1 MLNGGGLSPEML
13 LPNQC
18 QFDWPPR
25 PPNPQTLNENEKRAT
40 KGAIL
45 FGQNIIRTS
54 KASGHKMTDHVKA
67 WPGGSKKFHA
77 WEERIGDMNVET
89 FMSRILEPDPQICAP
104 AAPIRPSSA
113 ASTISVGQAEA
124 AMLLRYCSDN
134 LENIAQDSDFNS
146 SKMELVSSLVRPSSV
161 QPRRI
166 HEAPVQDKR
175 RPSSSHASYQMDDT
189 HSSRV
194 PPRQIGG
201 GGFVGG
207 DCIRRIRRI
216 PMPTNNASSPAI
228 SLAVGG
234 RPHSALQLH
243 SVKKSEQ
250 LDQVAE
256 ATTRSRARP
265 SSCSSHRPSSPFSID
280 TTGVPEELRP
290 SLVDPCNRRNSSN
303 AMGGGK
309 DRSSSVGAKNSRHHI
324 ARTNAAPLDAC
335 GGLSGVSSGRRTASG
350 DARMSQALDSC
361 RRGLAHTPVD
371 SCGSLPHTPLP
382 HSPLPHTPDSSGG
395 VSSGDLLASADVQPI
410 SVHIQL
416 SPKAALSLV
425 GTECPT
431 TNASAATN
439 ALCNSS
445 ASNPLSIPH
454 PFAQNSVSSSEKSL
468 SLMPVSPKSLCMDGK
483 LLLDGDGGREKM
495 QRMQPLQHSSHAR
508 VALSRISH
516 YADQN
521 VQEKFEEAT
530 GGEAREAT
538 GVGSE
543 GQAGVQ
549 DSDDCAL
556 VSPDSALS
564 QHPQHPQ
571 HPQLEILRIMYKGG
585 SSTPQPQGPS
595 TKDNV
600 FRPEDG
606 GWEAHGRLAHLLQTR
621 KVLGKMTAGSAST
634 ESELPQT
641 CPSAHT
647 SVYQQSEPPSPYQPT
662 YTPPVK
668 AGMPR
673 RSGLG
678 LGLGLAINLKSLAQD
693 QSTQTFAYSIVPPKY
708 RWYKHASK
716 HPQEWQVTNR
726 MRGTMRATMREAQET
741 GQESLQKHALSQSV
755 IQVRSDGIDPWDSR

>member
-1 MLNGGGLSPEML
+1 M
-13 LPNQC
+13 
-18 QFDWPPR
+18 
-25 PPNPQTLNENEKRAT
+25 K
-40 KGAIL
+40 
-45 FGQNIIRTS
+45 
-54 KASGHKMTDHVKA
+54 DHVKA

-77 WEERIGDMNVET
+77 WEERIGDMNVERET

-134 LENIAQDSDFNS
+134 LENIAQDSDFKS
-146 SKMELVSSLVRPSSV
+146 SKMELASSLVRPSSV

-175 RPSSSHASYQMDDT
+175 RPASSHASYQMDDT

-201 GGFVGG
+201 GGLVGG
-207 DCIRRIRRI
+207 DYIRRFRRI

-243 SVKKSEQ
+243 SLKKSEQ

-256 ATTRSRARP
+256 AATRSRARP

-280 TTGVPEELRP
+280 TTGVPEDLRP
-290 SLVDPCNRRNSSN
+290 SVVDPWNRQNSSN
-303 AMGGGK
+303 AMGGGEN
-309 DRSSSVGAKNSRHHI
+309 RSSRAAAENSRHRI
-324 ARTNAAPLDAC
+324 ARTNAEPLDSC
-335 GGLSGVSSGRRTASG
+335 GGLSLSGVSSGRRTASG
-350 DARMSQALDSC
+350 DGRMSQALDSC
-361 RRGLAHTPVD
+361 RPGLAHTPVD

-382 HSPLPHTPDSSGG
+382 HTPLPHTPLPHTPDSSGG
-395 VSSGDLLASADVQPI
+395 VSSGDLLASADVLPI

-416 SPKAALSLV
+416 SPKAALSSLV
-425 GTECPT
+425 ATECRT
-431 TNASAATN
+431 TNASAARN
-439 ALCNSS
+439 ALSNSS

-454 PFAQNSVSSSEKSL
+454 PLAQNSVGLSEKSL

-483 LLLDGDGGREKM
+483 LLLDGDGGKEKM
-495 QRMQPLQHSSHAR
+495 QRMQQLQHSSHAR
-508 VALSRISH
+508 DALSRISK

-521 VQEKFEEAT
+521 VQDKFEEAT
-530 GGEAREAT
+530 GGEAREAR

-543 GQAGVQ
+543 GQEGVQ
-549 DSDDCAL
+549 DADDCAL
-556 VSPDSALS
+556 VAADSALL
-564 QHPQHPQ
+564 QQPQQ
-571 HPQLEILRIMYKGG
+571 PQLESLRIMYKGG

-606 GWEAHGRLAHLLQTR
+606 GWEAHHRLAHLLQTR

-634 ESELPQT
+634 ESSKSSKSEKSELPQT

-647 SVYQQSEPPSPYQPT
+647 SFYHQSEPPSPYQPT

-673 RSGLG
+673 GSGLR
-678 LGLGLAINLKSLAQD
+678 LRLAINLKGLAQD
-693 QSTQTFAYSIVPPKY
+693 QTFAYSIVPPKY

-716 HPQEWQVTNR
+716 HPQEWQVNNR
-726 MRGTMRATMREAQET
+726 MRGTMRATMREEQET
-741 GQESLQKHALSQSV
+741 GQESLQKHALSQGV
-755 IQVRSDGIDPWDSR
+755 MQVRSDGLDPWDSR